1 MIYDSLYYT
10 YPVSGLWSGGSYG
23 NLDCF
28 ARTDRLSNLDGF
40 WHAGSN
46 DWLCGRIEL
55 YVQADGQHLKPVH
68 TRFYPGHQ
76 LTTLALHPEEAEQRQ
91 EPGWGLEVEARKTVF
106 VPYGVPA
113 GEGSRFYTVL
123 SLLATSRTEV
133 TVTLDVRWPPV
144 YTRHH
149 TKQPERYHVQR
160 RVRQRL
166 EPYTVDNMARA
177 ILWAETVPLRVD
189 RWDTVLGNAGEV
201 RAILLPGEPH
211 ATFSEPGRARLVFEL
226 ALTPHKAVTLPFV
239 LAVSTDGPEALRAQL
254 LAETFPTWEEALA
267 LTRSAYEGVLS
278 TTLVRTPN
286 ARINR
291 GLQWAKANTVRV
303 QHEYRLGMGFTND
316 PPQDIVVVRDCAW
329 FGMGADWF
337 TPGFVQGMY
346 DLILRYGVHE
356 GGKITEYIHAD
367 TGQREDYGLN
377 INDDTPLFVLGA
389 HHHYAVTGDEAFL
402 HRAYSAV
409 AQACDWVLAQRG
421 NHGLVWCTVQG
432 ADVWGSATWRN
443 IIPGYTLNGAVTEVN
458 ALCCWALRQGAELAD
473 ELGRHE
479 DAHRW
484 RTAAHSLREAINARL
499 GTPDG
504 LYVLNLSE
512 EGEANATRTA
522 DLIFPVLAG
531 VADEERARCILD
543 LLYGPQFYTPYGVRT
558 VGLGEAEYH
567 PHFGHGLMGG
577 VWPNLSAWVAYAGR
591 SMYPERLVEV
601 MDHLYALCEPE
612 DPAKWGHV
620 VPGEFPEWL
629 DGDSLESLGM
639 AMSPWMPPTYLW
651 LGIEGL
657 AGVSAHV
664 RTREEG
670 SLSGHGPEPEQE
682 PEQEPGLEVNPN
694 LPAGWRWLV
703 VRNLPYQGE
712 RISFFVCDRTLYT
725 TRRVASRL
733 PQQVFQHDE
742 SDEVVADDGLWV
754 VALDS
759 PRQAVLLVT
768 AAQPESAGTV
778 EGTVRFRGR
787 EYRVRLSAGEC
798 KLIRYQVQDI

>member
-1 MIYDSLYYT
+1 MIDLYNSLCYT
-10 YPVSGLWSGGSYG
+10 YPVSKLWSGGSYG

-46 DWLCGRIEL
+46 DWLCGRIEF
-55 YVQADGQHLKPVH
+55 YIQADGRSLEPVH

-76 LTTLALHPEEAEQRQ
+76 ITTLRSEGQ
-91 EPGWGLEVEARKTVF
+91 GLEAHKMVF
-106 VPYGVPA
+106 VPYGAPA

-123 SLLATSRTEV
+123 SLLATSHTEV

-149 TKQPERYHVQR
+149 TKQPERYHTQR
-160 RVRQRL
+160 RVRQRV
-166 EPYTVDNMARA
+166 EPYTVDNVARA

-189 RWDTVLGNAGEV
+189 RWDTVLGSAGEV

-226 ALTPHKAVTLPFV
+226 TLTPHKHVALPFV
-239 LAVSTDGPEALRAQL
+239 LATGTDGPDALRAQL
-254 LAETFPTWEEALA
+254 LADTFPTWEEALA
-267 LTRSAYEGVLS
+267 LTRSAYNAVLG
-278 TTLVRTPN
+278 TAFVHTPN

-329 FGMGADWF
+329 YGMGADWL

-356 GGKITEYIHAD
+356 GGKIAEYVHAD

-402 HRAYSAV
+402 RRAYPAV
-409 AQACDWVLAQRG
+409 AQACDWVLAQRRDDMG
-421 NHGLVWCTVQG
+421 GLVWCAVQG
-432 ADVWGSATWRN
+432 TDVWGSATWRN

-458 ALCCWALRQGAELAD
+458 ALCCWALRQGAALAD
-473 ELGRHE
+473 ELGRE
-479 DAHRW
+479 DDARRW
-484 RTAAHSLREAINARL
+484 RWAADRLREAINARL

-504 LYVLNLSE
+504 LYVLSLSG
-512 EGEANATRTA
+512 EGANVTRTA

-531 VADEERARCILD
+531 VADEERARRILD

-567 PHFGHGLMGG
+567 PYFGHGLMGG

-591 SMYPERLVEV
+591 RLYPERLVEV
-601 MDHLYALCEPE
+601 MDHLYALCEPQ

-629 DGDSLESLGM
+629 DGESFESLGM

-657 AGVSAHV
+657 AGVTAGAS
-664 RTREEG
+664 EG
-670 SLSGHGPEPEQE
+670 GAEHGQ
-682 PEQEPGLEVNPN
+682 GLEVNPN

-703 VRNLPYQGE
+703 VRNLPYRGE
-712 RISFFVCDRTLYT
+712 RISFFVCDGTLYT
-725 TRRVASRL
+725 TRRVACRL
-733 PQQVFQHDE
+733 PQEVFAHDE
-742 SDEVVADDGLWV
+742 SDEVVADEGLTA
-754 VALDS
+754 VALDG
-759 PRQAVLLVT
+759 PQGAVMLVT
-768 AAQPESAGTV
+768 VHDTRSEGAEAV
-778 EGTVRFRGR
+778 EGMVRFRGV
-787 EYRVRLSAGEC
+787 EYPVRLSAGGC
-798 KLIRYQVQDI
+798 TLIRIGGVEGLLGSAGAPPAC